1 MRIGPLRHEVT
12 ITQESA
18 SADSQGGY
26 GLSWSQVGAV
36 CYGEVRDLS
45 TRELLQ
51 AQQAENSAA
60 VAIVIRYRSDITAKM
75 RASVGGVVY
84 NIVGVRDPDG
94 RQRQL
99 VLDCERGVAV

>member
-1 MRIGPLRHEVT
+1 MRAGTLRQEVT

-26 GLSWSQVGAV
+26 GLSWTTVASV
-36 CYGEVRDLS
+36 YGEVRDLS

-60 VAIVIRYRSDITAKM
+60 VAIVIRWRSDVTAKM
-75 RASVGGVVY
+75 RATVGSVVY

-94 RQRQL
+94 RSRQL
-99 VLDCERGVAV
+99 ILDCERGVAV